1 MLRRPVDPAGRGD
14 RGPKTAVEQRH
25 QQSPFL
31 TRLGRALRQAFG
43 PPQRRCPRC
52 GMLVLRDDDQ
62 VAFDH
67 RVYHAECAENL
78 LRLG

>member
-1 MLRRPVDPAGRGD
+1 M
-14 RGPKTAVEQRH
+14 EQRE
-25 QQSPFL
+25 QRPPLL

-43 PPQRRCPRC
+43 PPPRRCPRC

-62 VAFDH
+62 VIFDH